1 MNTDITLIIKDVL
14 VKYEEK
20 AALKKL
26 CSEFENL
33 GYEVRIDGIRVN
45 ADKPEIR
52 DFLKPVTFSLYHFG
66 VLEKEFSIRFSR

>member
-1 MNTDITLIIKDVL
+1 MSADITRIIKDVL

-20 AALKKL
+20 TALKKL

-33 GYEVRIDGIRVN
+33 GYEVRIDGMRVSSEE
-45 ADKPEIR
+45 PEAKDYIT
-52 DFLKPVTFSLYHFG
+52 PVTFSLYHFG

>member
-1 MNTDITLIIKDVL
+1 MSADITRIIKDVL
-14 VKYEEK
+14 AKYDEK

-33 GYEVRIDGIRVN
+33 GYEVRIDGRVSSEL
-45 ADKPEIR
+45 PEIQ
-52 DFLKPVTFSLYHFG
+52 DYLKPVTFSLYTFG